1 MFSVDEYYCFNRK
14 YSKSTRHL
22 QRFFALEE
30 AKAFAE
36 SIYREIRRIPES
48 EAVWIGVMDES
59 KGRLVYSQPEEP
71 FTKTST

>member
-1 MFSVDEYYCFNRK
+1 MFSVDEYYRFNKICSRT
-14 YSKSTRHL
+14 TRHL
-22 QRFFALEE
+22 QRFLALEE

-36 SIYREIRRIPES
+36 SAYQEVRRVPES

-71 FTKTST
+71 FTKSNT